1 MRGVGWEMAQDEV
14 GKVCMS
20 DLVKNLDF
28 ILKVLGVTEQSL
40 NL

>member
-1 MRGVGWEMAQDEV
+1 MWNVGWELAQDEV

-28 ILKVLGVTEQSL
+28 ILKLLGVTGQS
-40 NL
+40 